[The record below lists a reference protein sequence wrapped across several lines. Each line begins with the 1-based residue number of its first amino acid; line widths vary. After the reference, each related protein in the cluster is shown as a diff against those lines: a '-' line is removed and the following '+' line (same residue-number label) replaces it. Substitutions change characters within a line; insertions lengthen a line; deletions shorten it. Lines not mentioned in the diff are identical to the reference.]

1 MKTGDIAQVSPE
13 LTGLDRWVAG
23 KVIDVEDNPFNGWVI
38 TIKADDGRMFFGQ
51 ERFFQLVSKASLCS
65 Q

>member
-1 MKTGDIAQVSPE
+1 MKTGDKVQVSPD
-13 LTGLDRWVAG
+13 LTGLDDWLTG
-23 KVIDVEDNPFNGWVI
+23 TVIDVEDNPFNGKVI

-51 ERFFQLVSKASLCS
+51 ICFFKLIKTDGLCM